1 MKSIVVM
8 GNARSGTSMTAGLL
22 SILGVNM
29 GELPVEKMENNWV
42 IQNPKG
48 AFENPDF
55 IKLTSEMHKDWADG
69 MGYISIKEKYDQRI
83 KETIGANEKTFWGF
97 KSAAVAPFLNMF
109 VKNMGNPHIVT
120 VIRNVIHNTQS
131 WIVHMRDVFG
141 TNVEFNKALKKMTE
155 NQDIIAKTVVGSP
168 HPNIFVTYEDL
179 KKDSWIEAQR
189 LAKFIGVDPEGKE
202 DEVREFI
209 MPNYTTLDPS

>member
-1 MKSIVVM
+1 MKSIIVM

-29 GELPVEKMENNWV
+29 GELPVEEMKNNWV

-55 IKLTSEMHKDWADG
+55 TKLTSEMHKDWTDG
-69 MGYISIKEKYDQRI
+69 MGYISINQKYDQMI
-83 KETIGANEKTFWGF
+83 KDTIVANQKTLWGF
-97 KSAAVAPFLNMF
+97 KSAAVSPFLPIF
-109 VKNMGNPHIVT
+109 AKNMPNPHVVT
-120 VIRNVIHNTQS
+120 VIRNVIHNTKS

-155 NQDIIAKTVVGSP
+155 NQNIIAKTVVGLP
-168 HPNIFVTYEDL
+168 HPNIFTTYEDI
-179 KKDSWIEAQR
+179 KKDPWTEAKR
-189 LAKFIGVDPEGKE
+189 LAEFIDVSYEGKE
-202 DEVREFI
+202 DEVKEFI
-209 MPNYTTLDPS
+209 LPKYTTLDAS

>member
-29 GELPVEKMENNWV
+29 GEVSVKDMKKNQI

-55 IKLTSEMHKDWADG
+55 TKLTSDMHKDWTDG
-69 MGYISIKEKYDQRI
+69 MGYISLNKKYEQKIKD
-83 KETIGANEKTFWGF
+83 TIAFNQKTLWGF
-97 KSAAVAPFLNMF
+97 KSAAVSPFLPMF
-109 VKNMGNPHIVT
+109 VKNMACPHIVT
-120 VIRNVIHNTQS
+120 VMRNVIHNTKS

-141 TNVEFNKALKKMTE
+141 TNVEFNKSLKKMTD
-155 NQDIIAKTVVGSP
+155 NQNIIAKIVVGLS

-179 KKDSWIEAQR
+179 KKDSWTEAKR
-189 LAKFIGVDPEGKE
+189 LAKFIDVNYEGKE
-202 DEVREFI
+202 DEVKEFI